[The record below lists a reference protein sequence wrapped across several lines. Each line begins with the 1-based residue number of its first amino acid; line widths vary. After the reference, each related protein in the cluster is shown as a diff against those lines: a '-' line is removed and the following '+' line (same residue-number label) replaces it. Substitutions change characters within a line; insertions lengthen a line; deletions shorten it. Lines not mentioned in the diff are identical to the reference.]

1 MYRVSSS
8 PNASSSS
15 SFASSPSSSHRLRH
29 AVATVVESLES
40 RRLYSVT
47 ATSAGGVLTV
57 TGDDNANA
65 ITVSRTAG
73 GTLLVNGGA
82 VNITGS
88 PATVSTIQTISISG
102 LGGNDNLK
110 LDETNGVLPKANISG
125 GDGFDVLTGGSGADT
140 LHGDGGNDL
149 LFGNGG
155 NDQLFGGT
163 GNDAL
168 TGGKGADQVFGE
180 AGDDRMIWNN
190 GDGTDLNEG
199 GDGVD
204 TVEVNGGTTSETF
217 TANGAAGGRVLF
229 QRTTQVAFSID
240 IGTSERLNLN
250 ANAGDDTFTG
260 GTGIAGVMTTTINGG
275 SGNDRLLGT
284 DAADRLIGGDG
295 NDFLDGNKGADV
307 GEMGSGNDTFVWDG
321 GDGSDV
327 VEGGSGNDT
336 MLFNGAAGAE
346 NVDISNNGAGR
357 VRFFR
362 TEGNITMDNNDV
374 EVITFNALGGADN
387 VIVHN
392 LAGTDARS
400 INLNLEATAG
410 GGTGDG
416 ATDSVTVEGTNGDDI
431 INVASSGKTVSVTGL
446 TAAVTLRN
454 VDAADKLSVSARG
467 GNDAVLATSLTANV
481 VTYAADGGTGN
492 DLLIGSLGNDRLTG
506 GDGDDF
512 LLGRAGTDQL
522 DGGTGHNVVI
532 Q

>member
-1 MYRVSSS
+1 MVSVARSTR
-8 PNASSSS
+8 A
-15 SFASSPSSSHRLRH
+15 RH
-29 AVATVVESLES
+29 ASPALHRAANSVVEVLEG

-82 VNITGS
+82 VNIAGS

-140 LHGDGGNDL
+140 LHGDSGNDL
-149 LFGNGG
+149 LFGMAG
-155 NDQLFGGT
+155 NDQLFGGS

-168 TGGKGADQVFGE
+168 TGGKGADEVFGE

-204 TVEVNGGTTSETF
+204 TVEVNGGSASESF
-217 TANGAAGGRVLF
+217 SAAGAAGGRVLF
-229 QRTTQVAFSID
+229 QRATQIAFSID
-240 IGTSERLNLN
+240 IGTSEKLNLN

-260 GTGIAGVMTTTINGG
+260 GTGIAGVMTTTIDGG
-275 SGNDRLLGT
+275 VGNDTLLGT

-295 NDFLDGNKGADV
+295 NDFIDGNKGADV
-307 GEMGSGNDTFVWDG
+307 AIMGAGNDTFVWDG

-327 VEGGSGNDT
+327 VEGGTGTDT
-336 MLFNGAAGAE
+336 MLFNGAPGAE

-357 VRFFR
+357 LRFFR

-374 EVITFNALGGADN
+374 EVIQFNALGGADN
-387 VIVHN
+387 VVVHN

-400 INLNLEATAG
+400 INLNLDGPEAKG
-410 GGTGDG
+410 GGDG
-416 ATDSVTVEGTNGDDI
+416 ATDSVTVEGTNGDDVI
-431 INVASSGKTVSVTGL
+431 SVASGPSGISVTGL
-446 TAAVTLRN
+446 TAAVNIRAA
-454 VDAADKLSVSARG
+454 DAADKLTVSARG
-467 GNDAVLATSLTANV
+467 GNDAVLATSLTANAV
-481 VTYAADGGTGN
+481 VYTADGGTGN
-492 DLLIGSLGNDRLTG
+492 DLLIGSLGNDHLIG